1 MAHDLDQAEDGRT
14 AFVAVGQPA
23 WHRLGQLEVDA
34 TALTIGEALE
44 KSYCANWNVHKVP
57 IFGQRQDKGGMAGRT
72 IQFVDKDGEPMIYG
86 TVRTS
91 PFTGELE
98 GLGTV
103 GKLWTPVQNEEAAEL
118 GDLLMQESGAHI
130 HTMGALEG
138 GRKVFMSFKLPEAMM
153 VGGEDQIDLYLVV
166 ALAHDGTGAVQFMVT
181 NVRPVCKNTLDMAIR
196 NAKRKWSVRHTGDI
210 KAKLEAIR
218 EALELTHKYEEA
230 FQKKAEAMVLDPFS
244 DEEMEKLLKELI
256 PDPKSEKEGW
266 VQRAQ
271 GQRTAIFSLFKYA
284 DTCEFGRGS
293 KWAAYN
299 AVAEYTDWLRPGS
312 DERKARE
319 ALGIGVNQHYKADA
333 LKLLKV

>member
-23 WHRLGQLEVDA
+23 WHRLGQLEMDA
-34 TALTIGEALE
+34 TGLTIEDALE
-44 KSYCANWNVHKVP
+44 KSYCKGWNVHKVP

-72 IQFVDKDGEPMIYG
+72 IQFVDSEGEQAIYG

-91 PFTGELE
+91 PWTGELE

-103 GKLWTPVQNEEAAEL
+103 GKLWTPIQNEEVAEL
-118 GDLLMQESGAHI
+118 GDLLMQEAGAHV

-138 GRKVFMSFKLPEAMM
+138 GRKVFMSFKLPKSMQ
-153 VGGEDQIDLYLVV
+153 VGGEDAHDLYLVI
-166 ALAHDGTGAVQFMVT
+166 ALAHDGTGAVQFIVT
-181 NVRPVCKNTLDMAIR
+181 VVRVVCRNTLDMALR
-196 NAKRKWSVRHTGDI
+196 NAKRKWSVRHTGDVQT
-210 KAKLEAIR
+210 KLEEVR
-218 EALELTHKYEEA
+218 SALELTNKYVTA
-230 FQKKAEAMVLDPFS
+230 FEKKAEAMLKDPFS

-266 VQRAQ
+266 VQRAA
-271 GQRTAIFSLFKYA
+271 GQRNTIMSLFRTA
-284 DTCEFGRGS
+284 ETCEFGRGT

-319 ALGIGVNQHYKADA
+319 ALGIGVNVQYKPKA
-333 LKLLKV
+333 LALLSK